1 MGAGEIIIG
10 LIIIIFFVA
19 AGLMGLA
26 RPWEDEDHDE
36 KPDDGQGEAGPTLS
50 GAGQQE

>member
-10 LIIIIFFVA
+10 LIIMIFFVA

-26 RPWEDEDHDE
+26 RPWEDEPE
-36 KPDDGQGEAGPTLS
+36 EEAGPTLS
-50 GAGQQE
+50 GTGPQE